1 MNGPL
6 ACMVLANPLNP
17 LDRAESFGHSG
28 GLVLRDVLLILGI
41 GLVLTIILIIWARGY
56 VRRSR
61 KRPRHRHHHRPSAP
75 AASTP
80 AGQTVDTPDAGIHP
94 VQASSKAPDRQ
105 HHHRRRRR
113 RRRDH
118 RSRNPSL
125 AEAGGLP
132 PRRSNPS
139 PPVS

>member
-1 MNGPL
+1 MNGLL
-6 ACMVLANPLNP
+6 ASLILANPLNP
-17 LDRAESFGHSG
+17 LDRPEGFGHSG
-28 GLVLRDVLLILGI
+28 GLVLRDILLILGV
-41 GLVLTIILIIWARGY
+41 GLALAIILIFWAQRY
-56 VRRSR
+56 VRQSK

-80 AGQTVDTPDAGIHP
+80 TSDGAEAPEPGNHP
-94 VQASSKAPDRQ
+94 TQASSKQPDRQ